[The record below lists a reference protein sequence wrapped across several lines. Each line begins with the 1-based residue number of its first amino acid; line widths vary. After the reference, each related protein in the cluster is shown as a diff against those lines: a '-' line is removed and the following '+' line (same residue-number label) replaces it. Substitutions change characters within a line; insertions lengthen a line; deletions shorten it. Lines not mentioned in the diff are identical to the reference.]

1 MNKLKEQTGSVL
13 ATGIVIAV
21 IALVVGG
28 VGTAIANRKVNDPAT
43 IAKGKEMVEQAK
55 KEQVQKRKIKEESKD
70 TGSSG
75 SSIDIS
81 SILDLDKTETKNQP
95 KIEKEYI
102 SEAIVVHKAFDD
114 VLIINDSGS
123 LYFIETKDINGMP
136 DISEGDSIK
145 ITYTGKKESFRD
157 MKVIEFTNIL
167 EGQKV
172 EESEATKKDG
182 TPIKI
187 KSFVGERAWV
197 CTNLKTKKDAIYVFN
212 NFNNVVADVLREGDT
227 LVIRAQNA
235 NENDALKLTS
245 IKSIVK

>member
-1 MNKLKEQTGSVL
+1 MNKFKEQTGSVL

-21 IALVVGG
+21 IALVIGG

-70 TGSSG
+70 TSSSG
-75 SSIDIS
+75 TSIDVS
-81 SILDLDKTETKNQP
+81 SILNLDKTETKNQP
-95 KIEKEYI
+95 KIEKEYV

-123 LYFIETKDINGMP
+123 LYFVETKDINNVP
-136 DISEGDSIK
+136 DISEGDSVK

-167 EGQKV
+167 KGEKV
-172 EESEATKKDG
+172 DESEATKKDG

-212 NFNNVVADVLREGDT
+212 NFNNVVADVLREGDS

-235 NENDALKLTS
+235 DENDALKLTG

>member
-1 MNKLKEQTGSVL
+1 MNRFKEQTGSVL
-13 ATGIVIAV
+13 VTGIVIAV
-21 IALVVGG
+21 IALIVGG
-28 VGTAIANRKVNDPAT
+28 VGTAIANRKVNDPET
-43 IAKGKEMVEQAK
+43 IAKGREMVEQAK
-55 KEQVQKRKIKEESKD
+55 KEQVQKRKIKDESKD

-75 SSIDIS
+75 TAIDVS
-81 SILDLDKTETKNQP
+81 SILNLDKTETKSEP
-95 KIEKEYI
+95 KIEKEYT

-114 VLIINDSGS
+114 VLIINDSGF
-123 LYFIETKDINGMP
+123 LYFIETKDLNNVP
-136 DISEGDSIK
+136 ELSEGDSVK
-145 ITYTGKKESFRD
+145 ITYTGKKEKFRD

-167 EGQKV
+167 EGEKL
-172 EESEATKKDG
+172 EESEATKKEG

-187 KSFVGERAWV
+187 KSFIGERAWI

>member
-1 MNKLKEQTGSVL
+1 MNKFKEQTGSVL

-21 IALVVGG
+21 IALIVGG

-70 TGSSG
+70 SSSG
-75 SSIDIS
+75 TSIDVS
-81 SILDLDKTETKNQP
+81 SILNLDKTETKNQP
-95 KIEKEYI
+95 KIEKEYV

-114 VLIINDSGS
+114 ILIINDSGS
-123 LYFIETKDINGMP
+123 LYFIETKDINNVP
-136 DISEGDSIK
+136 DISEGDSVK

-167 EGQKV
+167 KGEKV
-172 EESEATKKDG
+172 DESEATKKDG

-235 NENDALKLTS
+235 NENDALKLTG